1 MADRKRIKK
10 TNNTNNN
17 LQNNTKETK
26 VGATRT
32 VQTCQMGN
40 Q

>member
-10 TNNTNNN
+10 NNTNNN
-17 LQNNTKETK
+17 LQNTTKETK

-32 VQTCQMGN
+32 VQTCQRDN